1 MNKYV
6 FLTFSNIN
14 IFLISIL
21 PIGLLAGSFISN
33 LIILIICLIFIIEII
48 RKKEFFFIHDINFYF
63 LIIINL
69 YLFLNSYFISYNSES
84 IFKSIGFLRFIFLA
98 YAISYYY
105 NLAGDKILKIW
116 AFFFLIV
123 SFDILFEYFFGK
135 NIIGNSSDYH
145 GRIASFTG
153 DELKIGGFYFGF
165 IFLSLSYFY
174 KRQKIFILLS
184 ISFLIIALL
193 IGERSNFIKIFIMY
207 LIFFIFFF
215 KISYLKK
222 MIIILTL
229 TVIPISIILGNSKL
243 QSKFINQIFDRK
255 FIEIIKSDKE
265 EIDLK
270 KIISNNRY
278 LSHYYV
284 ANNIFEKNIIF
295 GSGFKTFRS
304 ESYKPEYNKDE
315 INGASTHPHQLHFE
329 ILSELGLLGYF
340 LIILNLLFIVLKN
353 LQYNYKIVNIAALL
367 FVLSSMIPILPSGSF
382 FTSYSSTIFFIN
394 YSFLIRRRI

>member
-6 FLTFSNIN
+6 FLTASNIN

-21 PIGLLAGSFISN
+21 PIGLLVGSFIGN
-33 LIILIICLIFIIEII
+33 LITLLICLIFIIELI
-48 RKKEFFFIHDINFYF
+48 RKKEFFFIDDINFYF

-84 IFKSIGFLRFIFLA
+84 IFKSISFLRFIFLA

-116 AFFFLIV
+116 AFLFLIV

-165 IFLSLSYFY
+165 IFLSLSFFY
-174 KRQKIFILLS
+174 KKQKIFILLS
-184 ISFLIIALL
+184 VIFLIIALL

-215 KISYLKK
+215 KTSYLYK
-222 MIIILTL
+222 IITFLIL
-229 TVIPISIILGNSKL
+229 TVIPISMILSNSKL
-243 QSKFINQIFDRK
+243 QSKYINQIFDRK
-255 FIEIIKSDKE
+255 FMEIIKSDTKD
-265 EIDLK
+265 IDLK
-270 KIISNNRY
+270 EIISNNQY

-284 ANNIFEKNIIF
+284 AKNIFEKNILF

-304 ESYKPEYNKDE
+304 ESYKLEYNKDE

-329 ILSELGLLGYF
+329 ILSELGLFGYF
-340 LIILNLLFIVLKN
+340 LIISNLLFIVLKN
-353 LQYNYKIVNIAALL
+353 LQYNKEVVNIAALL

-382 FTSYSSTIFFIN
+382 FTSYSTTIFFIN
-394 YSFLIRRRI
+394 YSFLIRRRF